1 MADINQNSPEIIKIK
16 DFVKDD
22 RLDDAVK
29 IIALYLGDSNQDNY
43 LNRLENIIEML
54 LTLHGG
60 RMVLRFLIEQL
71 IIDIP
76 SLLEN
81 LSKRDSVLRYSFL
94 LLLKTLCENE
104 CDLFLPHSEDL
115 LDSHD
120 PNVREAALQLIIFM
134 AGGEIDIEDES
145 LVNKIVFTLADE
157 KDFVVEK
164 AIQALITIGRRHPSL
179 ITKAVTNFVKEQPE
193 NEKLK
198 TAVDTVL
205 KSVVTIEK
213 IDELVE
219 ESHKEAILDEG
230 SLEKEKIER
239 IDKELELKKKEIEI
253 KIKKL
258 ELKEKEKDLED
269 KIIQDREKTLKLK
282 EGILEQETTV
292 GSELE
297 ILPKKVIKQLK
308 KEETEIID
316 KELELKKKEIEIK
329 KKKLELEEKEKDLEE
344 KIIQEREKT
353 LKLKEEILEQETT
366 VGSELE
372 ILPKKV
378 QKQLKKEESHII
390 DREIELKKKEI
401 EIKKKKLEL
410 EFKEREIEELAIQEK
425 EKALKIK
432 EELIEKETEL
442 SNVEIELHQ
451 KKIEEKEQ
459 RIMESELER
468 AEEKIKKLID
478 EEPHNSDEDS

>member
-1 MADINQNSPEIIKIK
+1 MVENNQENPEIVKIK
-16 DFVKDD
+16 DFVRDD

-43 LNRLENIIEML
+43 LDRLENVIEML
-54 LTLHGG
+54 LSLHGG
-60 RMVLRFLIEQL
+60 RTVLRFLIEQL

-115 LDSHD
+115 LNSQD
-120 PNVREAALQLIIFM
+120 PNVREADLQLIIFM
-134 AGGEIDIEDES
+134 AGGDTDIEDES
-145 LVNKIVFTLADE
+145 LINKIVLTLADE
-157 KDFVVEK
+157 KDFVIEK
-164 AIQALITIGRRHPSL
+164 AIQALITIGRKHPSL
-179 ITKAVTNFVKEQPE
+179 ITKAVNNFVKEDPE

-205 KSVVTIEK
+205 KSIVTVEK

-219 ESHKEAILDEG
+219 ENQKETIFDENA
-230 SLEKEKIER
+230 LE
-239 IDKELELKKKEIEI
+239 
-253 KIKKL
+253 
-258 ELKEKEKDLED
+258 
-269 KIIQDREKTLKLK
+269 
-282 EGILEQETTV
+282 
-292 GSELE
+292 
-297 ILPKKVIKQLK
+297 

-329 KKKLELEEKEKDLEE
+329 KKKLELEEKEKELEE
-344 KIIQEREKT
+344 KIIEEKEKT
-353 LKLKEEILEQETT
+353 LKLKEEIFEQGTT
-366 VGSELE
+366 VDSESE
-372 ILPKKV
+372 VLPKKV
-378 QKQLKKEESHII
+378 KKQLKKEESDII
-390 DREIELKKKEI
+390 DKEIELKKKEL

-410 EFKEREIEELAIQEK
+410 ELKEREIEEMAIQEK
-425 EKALKIK
+425 GKALKLK

-451 KKIEEKEQ
+451 KKIKEKEKK
-459 RIMESELER
+459 ILESELER
-468 AEEKIKKLID
+468 AEEKI
-478 EEPHNSDEDS
+478 EELKDEDSNNIDEDS

>member
-1 MADINQNSPEIIKIK
+1 MSESNQDNPEIKKIK

-43 LNRLENIIEML
+43 LDRLENIIEML
-54 LTLHGG
+54 LSLLGG
-60 RMVLRFLIEQL
+60 RIVLRFLIEQI

-94 LLLKTLCENE
+94 LLLKSLCENE

-115 LDSHD
+115 LDSPD
-120 PNVREAALQLIIFM
+120 PNVREAVLQLIIFM
-134 AGGEIDIEDES
+134 AGGETDIEDES

-164 AIQALITIGRRHPSL
+164 AIQALITIGRKHPSL
-179 ITKAVTNFVKEQPE
+179 ITKAVNNFVKEHPE
-193 NEKLK
+193 NEDLK
-198 TAVDTVL
+198 SAVDTVL
-205 KSVVTIEK
+205 KSIVTVEK

-219 ESHKEAILDEG
+219 DSHKEAILDEAT
-230 SLEKEKIER
+230 LEKE
-239 IDKELELKKKEIEI
+239 EI
-253 KIKKL
+253 
-258 ELKEKEKDLED
+258 
-269 KIIQDREKTLKLK
+269 
-282 EGILEQETTV
+282 
-292 GSELE
+292 
-297 ILPKKVIKQLK
+297 
-308 KEETEIID
+308 EIID

-344 KIIQEREKT
+344 KIILEKEKT

-366 VGSELE
+366 VDSEL
-372 ILPKKV
+372 LPKKV
-378 QKQLKKEESHII
+378 KKQLKKEESQII
-390 DREIELKKKEI
+390 DKEIELKKKEL

-410 EFKEREIEELAIQEK
+410 EFKEQEIEEMAILEK
-425 EKALKIK
+425 EKTLKLK

-442 SNVEIELHQ
+442 SNVEIELQQ
-451 KKIEEKEQ
+451 KKIEEKEKK
-459 RIMESELER
+459 ILESELER
-468 AEEKIKKLID
+468 AEEKI
-478 EEPHNSDEDS
+478 EELKEDYSDNFDEDS